1 MSNLTEML
9 HRFSRNTMQTWR
21 DFLDVTW
28 STVLIEPVIEYRDVQ
43 GTEYARYEHWIVMRS
58 RRRIVPLFTEGYT
71 SLGERVLTVESPK
84 YFGIDTPM
92 DQIERIAQHRAES
105 ILRDYRREVKIAE
118 PRMLCSIHPLS
129 NIWPMRTYF
138 RTG

>member
-1 MSNLTEML
+1 MPLPSKGVRREFKSPHRHFIILQVVPKKMSNLTEML

-92 DQIERIAQHRAES
+92 DQIE
-105 ILRDYRREVKIAE
+105 
-118 PRMLCSIHPLS
+118 
-129 NIWPMRTYF
+129 
-138 RTG
+138 